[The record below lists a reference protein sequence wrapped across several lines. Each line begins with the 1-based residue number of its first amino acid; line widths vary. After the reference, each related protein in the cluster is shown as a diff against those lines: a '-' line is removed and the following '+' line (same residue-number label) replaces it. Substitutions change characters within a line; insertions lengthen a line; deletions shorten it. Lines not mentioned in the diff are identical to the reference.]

1 MQDPDGTVVD
11 MGAYF
16 SIYYGCT
23 DVAACNYNPDA
34 TADDGSC
41 QEFDQCDVCGGD
53 GTSCLGCVYETAC
66 NYDETATIDDGSCV
80 FYCPGCMDESA
91 CNYDSEAQQ
100 EDGTCQYLD
109 ECGICGGEGIAEGE
123 CDCDGN
129 VLDALGECGGPC
141 LADDDGDGVCDDL
154 DDCVGAYDACGVCNG
169 PGEVYE
175 CGCADIPEGDCDCF
189 GNVLDECGGVR
200 WRRPDWRHLRLRRQP
215 VRRVLGCA
223 VATASQ
229 RAIAIASATRL
240 DAAGVC
246 GGDCEA
252 DVDADGICD
261 DEDECIG
268 PNDECGVCNGG
279 PGAIYDCGCSDIPE
293 GDCDCEGNQLDE
305 CGVCGG
311 ERHPDVDDCGEYD
324 DCFGNVL
331 ELSVQHACALM
342 R

>member
-1 MQDPDGTVVD
+1 MQLQCKIPT
-11 MGAYF
+11 ARWWTWARTSTA
-16 SIYYGCT
+16 SIT
-23 DVAACNYNPDA
+23 DADVAACNYNPDA

-41 QEFDQCDVCGGD
+41 QEFDQCEVWGD

-80 FYCPGCMDESA
+80 FYCPAAWTYA
-91 CNYDSEAQQ
+91 CNCDSEAQQ
-100 EDGTCQYLD
+100 ENGTCQYLD

-189 GNVLDECGGVR
+189 GNVLDECGVCGSEGLTG
-200 WRRPDWRHLRLRRQP
+200 DICDCDGSLFDGGA
-215 VRRVLGCA
+215 GCA

-229 RAIAIASATRL
+229 RAIAIASATNL
-240 DAAGVC
+240 T
-246 GGDCEA
+246 
-252 DVDADGICD
+252 
-261 DEDECIG
+261 
-268 PNDECGVCNGG
+268 
-279 PGAIYDCGCSDIPE
+279 
-293 GDCDCEGNQLDE
+293 QL
-305 CGVCGG
+305 
-311 ERHPDVDDCGEYD
+311 
-324 DCFGNVL
+324 
-331 ELSVQHACALM
+331 ACAAAIVRRTWMPTASATTRTNTSAPTTNVVCATAQAPSTIAVVPTSRKGL
-342 R
+342 RL